1 MIYLSSSLVQVPKM
15 PRNHQNNCNSYYII
29 LEPSFVLFYFVYFCL
44 INTLLLNPK
53 WEKTKEFSQIPFLSK
68 VHKIEEGKFEMGI
81 SPVQLIRD
89 AHCAKRW
96 IETLSSLQTK
106 ENFTLVK
113 YSTKYKI
120 SLHKVLI
127 LQWESTSAL

>member
-1 MIYLSSSLVQVPKM
+1 M
-15 PRNHQNNCNSYYII
+15 
-29 LEPSFVLFYFVYFCL
+29 EPSFVLFYFVYFCL
-44 INTLLLNPK
+44 ISTLLLNPK
-53 WEKTKEFSQIPFLSK
+53 KGKTKEFSQISSLSK
-68 VHKIEEGKFEMGI
+68 VRKIEEGRFEMGI
-81 SPVQLIRD
+81 GPVQLIRV

-120 SLHKVLI
+120 SSHKVLI
-127 LQWESTSAL
+127 LQWGSTSAL